1 MKKNQ
6 HHPSAF
12 TLLELLAAIAIIA
25 VLGVVSSAAYQSVVS
40 KAGCSAEM
48 SAAKSLSAAYQAA
61 AADLGGK
68 YLPSVDN
75 SASAVLNAQGKNI
88 MIPQA
93 KARYPFRLA
102 PYFGYDIDN
111 TLLVGR
117 NKTQLLKEM
126 GPLTPG
132 APMYDYAVSAF
143 PSLGINRA
151 FVGGTAGKADP
162 NNEIIRTTAQ
172 ADHRII
178 LFASGGTSTVD
189 GYEYVRAP
197 GAPGGMWSGES
208 WKDGAD
214 PGDYGYVHPRH
225 SSKAVVAFLD
235 GSVQMMTVD
244 ELRDMRLWSRQAATR
259 NDPNYKAQP

>member
-6 HHPSAF
+6 HHLSAF
-12 TLLELLAAIAIIA
+12 TLIELLVVIAIIA
-25 VLGVVSSAAYQSVVS
+25 VLGVVSSAAYQSAMG
-40 KAGCSAEM
+40 KAGCAAEM
-48 SAAKSLSAAYQAA
+48 TAAKSLAAAYQTA
-61 AADLGGK
+61 AADLGGR

-75 SASAVLNAQGKNI
+75 TASPVLNAQGKAI
-88 MIPQA
+88 AIAQA
-93 KARYPFRLA
+93 RARYPFRLA
-102 PYFGYDIDN
+102 PYFGYDIEN

-117 NKTQLLKEM
+117 NKTQILHEM
-126 GPLTPG
+126 GPLAPG

-143 PSLGINRA
+143 PALGINRA

-162 NNEIIRTTAQ
+162 NNEITRTSGQ

-178 LFASGGTSTVD
+178 LFASGGTSSVD

-225 SSKAVVAFLD
+225 SGRAVVAFLD

-244 ELRDMRLWSRQAATR
+244 ELRDMRLWSRQAAAR